1 MTRIIMLAPFPDSS
15 QLTEFARQEY
25 CHLTDLTVL
34 GTDTGLDVI
43 TSYHHIEYH
52 LGPILDKALKIE
64 KQGDCDAIIIGC
76 FGDPGL
82 VAVRQVTSMPVL
94 GTGETSLCVAAM
106 VGDKIGVIVPQQDFL
121 YVTEKM
127 IHTYQFTDR
136 VVAIRSAEEL
146 VPETIMT
153 KPEESVAKMADVC
166 LQIIRQDNADV
177 VIFGCIGFSWMAN
190 QIRERITEEGF
201 RTPLIEPGITVYHAA
216 KMIVELRLNQDRR
229 KLKVTI

>member
-1 MTRIIMLAPFPDSS
+1 MARIIMLAPFPDYS

-25 CHLTDLTVL
+25 RDFPDLTVL
-34 GTDTGLDVI
+34 GTDTGLDVVI
-43 TSYHHIEYH
+43 SYYQIEYH
-52 LGPILDKALKIE
+52 LGPILEKAIE
-64 KQGDCDAIIIGC
+64 IERQGNCDALIIGC

-106 VGDKIGVIVPQQDFL
+106 MGDKIGIIVPQQDYL

-153 KPEESVAKMADVC
+153 KPQESVAKMGDVC
-166 LQIIRQDNADV
+166 LQLIQQDHADV
-177 VIFGCIGFSWMAN
+177 VVFGCIGFSWMAH
-190 QIRERITEEGF
+190 QIRKQMAEDGLL
-201 RTPLIEPGITVYHAA
+201 TPLIEPGITVYHAA
-216 KMIVELRLNQDRR
+216 RMIIELKLNQDRR
-229 KLKVTI
+229 KLKKTN